1 MLSAYLANDQPR
13 LVIFVGIPFFLAYL
27 MNACCFFVRMIS
39 HGFSINMV
47 NDSGVELITSI
58 IICFCDRA
66 LL

>member
-1 MLSAYLANDQPR
+1 MSAYLANDQLR
-13 LVIFVGIPFFLAYL
+13 LVIFIGSHFPLAYL
-27 MNACCFFVRMIS
+27 MNVRCFFVRMIS

-47 NDSGVELITSI
+47 NDSGVKLITSI